1 MNRSTPLQQI
11 YKKMEVENRFLI
23 KGEMKFETTYR

>member
-11 YKKMEVENRFLI
+11 YKKMEVEKQILI
-23 KGEMKFETTYR
+23 KGEMKFETTYK